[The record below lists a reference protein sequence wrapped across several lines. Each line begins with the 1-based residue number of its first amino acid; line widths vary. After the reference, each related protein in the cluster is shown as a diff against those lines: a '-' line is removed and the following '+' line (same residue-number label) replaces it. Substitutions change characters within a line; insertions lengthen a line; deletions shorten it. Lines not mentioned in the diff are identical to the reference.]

1 MSKFLKALLIS
12 AAATGV
18 AAFVL
23 QKIDLDAATGS
34 DDGGGFPGMDPEDMS
49 GEDVEMLLK
58 ELASQLS

>member
-1 MSKFLKALLIS
+1 MPKFLKALLIS

-18 AAFVL
+18 AALVL
-23 QKIDLDAATGS
+23 KQLDLDTPQPDEA
-34 DDGGGFPGMDPEDMS
+34 GGFPGMNPDDMA

>member
-1 MSKFLKALLIS
+1 MPKFLKALLIS

-34 DDGGGFPGMDPEDMS
+34 DDTDGFPGMNPEDMA

-58 ELASQLS
+58 ELASHLS